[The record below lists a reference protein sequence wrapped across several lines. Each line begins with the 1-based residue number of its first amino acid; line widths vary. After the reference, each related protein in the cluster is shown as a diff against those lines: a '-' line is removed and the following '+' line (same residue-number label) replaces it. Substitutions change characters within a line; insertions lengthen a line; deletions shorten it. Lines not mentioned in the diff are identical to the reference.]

1 MKIIHNKGHQKEYR
15 KISKRP
21 KHICIKK
28 QKSKSSA
35 WEVLAGCPRNVRHQ
49 AILYVTKIPSS
60 FYFRLENWALGF
72 GQSLWETARAA
83 TRFDAIQKVVF
94 YDSPYGKLFF
104 PNSSYYIVHT
114 TSTIRPS

>member
-1 MKIIHNKGHQKEYR
+1 MNF
-15 KISKRP
+15 P
-21 KHICIKK
+21 KTPGIFK
-28 QKSKSSA
+28 QKNIDLYQKQRSKSSA

-83 TRFDAIQKVVF
+83 TRFDAIQQVQ
-94 YDSPYGKLFF
+94 L
-104 PNSSYYIVHT
+104 
-114 TSTIRPS
+114 